1 MDVTPRQCA
10 KKSAPYFYRGF
21 VMKYTVTFIALLLSG
36 CASQQQTGEFEDV
49 VIADH
54 HCPGEIDRSYSTTI
68 YSSDEP
74 EKVGKTEVITRCNPV
89 KTETE
94 FERDLRQKH

>member
-1 MDVTPRQCA
+1 
-10 KKSAPYFYRGF
+10 
-21 VMKYTVTFIALLLSG
+21 MKYTLTFITLLLSG
-36 CASQQQTGEFEDV
+36 CASQQQKGEFEDV

-54 HCPGEIDRSYSTTI
+54 HCPGEIDRSYNTTI

-74 EKVGKTEVITRCNPV
+74 EKIGKTEVTTHCTPV

-94 FERDLRQKH
+94 FERDLREHQ

>member
-1 MDVTPRQCA
+1 
-10 KKSAPYFYRGF
+10 
-21 VMKYTVTFIALLLSG
+21 MKYTLTFITLLLFG
-36 CASQQQTGEFEDV
+36 CASQQQMGEFEDV

-54 HCPGEIDRSYSTTI
+54 HCPGEIDRSYNTTI

-74 EKVGKTEVITRCNPV
+74 EKIGKTEVTTHCTPV

-94 FERDLRQKH
+94 FERDLREHQ